1 MIRQCWG
8 IKKTIISSPK
18 PDTSKPD
25 SSWLILV
32 TTWMLAMAF
41 AAAGFIWYGIAS
53 WEDPAISILS
63 MGLGIFLILLSVA
76 RIVRKEMEN
85 GNSKQGK

>member
-18 PDTSKPD
+18 PDTS
-25 SSWLILV
+25 SWLILV
-32 TTWMLAMAF
+32 TTWMLSMAF
-41 AAAGFIWYGIAS
+41 AAAGFIWYGIAC

-63 MGLGIFLILLSVA
+63 IGLGIFLVLLSVA

-85 GNSKQGK
+85 GNGKQGK